1 MLATDGEKGNWK
13 FDGGGAWR
21 ELFHMK
27 FAHLPMVAVAVL
39 LAGMIWIVFDMSVPP
54 KATVASGTVG
64 AAIASSTTAKPVMLE
79 FYADWCGPCKE
90 VGPQVEEFAKEMAG
104 KARVIRVNVDEDPRL
119 GQQHGVRGIP
129 AFIVFKNGKETAR
142 DVGAISKT
150 RMRELLAE

>member
-1 MLATDGEKGNWK
+1 MLAADGEKGNWK
-13 FDGGGAWR
+13 FDGAGAWR

-27 FAHLPMVAVAVL
+27 LAHLPMVAIAVL

-54 KATVASGTVG
+54 KATAASGTVG
-64 AAIASSTTAKPVMLE
+64 AAIASSTSAKPVMLE

-104 KARVIRVNVDEDPRL
+104 KARLIRVNVDEDPRL

>member
-1 MLATDGEKGNWK
+1 MLAADGEKGNWK

-27 FAHLPMVAVAVL
+27 LAHLPMVAVAVL

-64 AAIASSTTAKPVMLE
+64 AAIASSTTAQPVMLE

>member
-1 MLATDGEKGNWK
+1 MGLWNIICNDKRHTHRLRRRGASAATVVYK
-13 FDGGGAWR
+13 R
-21 ELFHMK
+21 Q
-27 FAHLPMVAVAVL
+27 VL

-54 KATVASGTVG
+54 KATAASGTVG
-64 AAIASSTTAKPVMLE
+64 AAIASSTSAKPVMLE

-104 KARVIRVNVDEDPRL
+104 KARLIRVNVDEDPRL

>member
-1 MLATDGEKGNWK
+1 
-13 FDGGGAWR
+13 
-21 ELFHMK
+21 
-27 FAHLPMVAVAVL
+27 MVAVAVL

-90 VGPQVEEFAKEMAG
+90 VGPQVEDFAKEMAG

>member
-1 MLATDGEKGNWK
+1 MLAADGEKGNWK

-27 FAHLPMVAVAVL
+27 LAHLPMVAVAVL

>member
-1 MLATDGEKGNWK
+1 
-13 FDGGGAWR
+13 
-21 ELFHMK
+21 
-27 FAHLPMVAVAVL
+27 MVAVAVL